1 MLLAK
6 TRRIVSALFLKCIYT
21 SSCCFVILIAM
32 APQVSIAKG
41 HPNNATETYK
51 RTLKRTEFDEEHYHL
66 GLHLLNVSFVQ
77 RTVEQLIPVSSKS
90 CGVNLGQ

>member
-1 MLLAK
+1 
-6 TRRIVSALFLKCIYT
+6 
-21 SSCCFVILIAM
+21 M
-32 APQVSIAKG
+32 APVPQVSIARG

-66 GLHLLNVSFVQ
+66 GLHLPNVSFGQ

-90 CGVNLGQ
+90 RGVNLGQ